1 MFMYFDPLYLLMIA
15 PALLLSVYA
24 QMRVKSAFEKYS
36 RVPNRQGL
44 TGAEAARRILDAA
57 GLLTV
62 RIEVTQGFL
71 GDHYDP
77 RTRVLR
83 LSPDVYGKPTLAAVG
98 VAAHEAGHAL
108 QHAKGYAPLQLRSAL
123 VPVAQIGSQL
133 AWPLLLFGF
142 LLQTLAL
149 VKVGVV
155 LFAGAV
161 AFQLVTLPVEFNA
174 SRRALV
180 ALQGAGVLA
189 PDELPGARQVLSA
202 AALTYVAAAVTAV
215 LQLLYFLMRS
225 GLLGGSD
232 E

>member
-1 MFMYFDPLYLLMIA
+1 MFYFDPLYFLMIA
-15 PALLLSVYA
+15 PAMILSFAA
-24 QMRVKSAFEKYS
+24 QMWVQSAFARYS
-36 RVPNRQGL
+36 KVMSRRAL
-44 TGAEAARRILDAA
+44 TGAEAARAILDAA
-57 GLLTV
+57 GLHSV
-62 RIEVTQGFL
+62 RIETAQGFL
-71 GDHYDP
+71 SDHYDP

-83 LSPDVYGKPTLAAVG
+83 LSPDVYGRPTLAAVG

-108 QHAKGYAPLQLRSAL
+108 QHAQGYAPMHLRTAL

-142 LLQTLAL
+142 LLQALAL
-149 VKVGVV
+149 VKLGVI

-174 SRRALV
+174 SRRALA
-180 ALQGAGVLA
+180 ALRATGILA
-189 PDELPGARQVLSA
+189 PDELSGARHVLSA
-202 AALTYVAAAVTAV
+202 AALTYVAAAVAAV
-215 LQLLYFLMRS
+215 MQLLYFLLRS

>member
-1 MFMYFDPLYLLMIA
+1 MFYFDPLYFLMIA
-15 PALLLSVYA
+15 PAMILSLGA
-24 QMRVKSAFEKYS
+24 QMWVQSAFARYS
-36 RVPNRQGL
+36 KVMNRRAL
-44 TGAEAARRILDAA
+44 TGAEAARAILDSA
-57 GLLTV
+57 GLYHV
-62 RIEVTQGFL
+62 RIEVAQGFL
-71 GDHYDP
+71 SDHYDP

-83 LSPDVYGKPTLAAVG
+83 LSPDVFGRPTLAAVG

-108 QHAKGYAPLQLRSAL
+108 QHAQGYAPMHLRTAL

-142 LLQTLAL
+142 LLQALTL
-149 VKVGVV
+149 VKLGVI

-174 SRRALV
+174 SRRALA
-180 ALQGAGVLA
+180 ALRTTGILA
-189 PDELPGARQVLSA
+189 PDEIAGARHVLSA
-202 AALTYVAAAVTAV
+202 AALTYVAAAVAAV
-215 LQLLYFLMRS
+215 MQLLYFLLRS

>member
-1 MFMYFDPLYLLMIA
+1 MFYFDPLYFLMIA
-15 PALLLSVYA
+15 PAMILSLGA
-24 QMRVKSAFEKYS
+24 QMWVQSAFARYS
-36 RVPNRQGL
+36 KVMNRRAL
-44 TGAEAARRILDAA
+44 TGAEAARAILDSA
-57 GLLTV
+57 GLHHV
-62 RIEVTQGFL
+62 RIEVAQGFL
-71 GDHYDP
+71 SDHYDP

-83 LSPDVYGKPTLAAVG
+83 LSPDVFGRPTLAAVG

-108 QHAKGYAPLQLRSAL
+108 QHAQGYAPMHLRTAL

-142 LLQTLAL
+142 LLQALTL
-149 VKVGVV
+149 VKLGVI

-174 SRRALV
+174 SRRALT
-180 ALQGAGVLA
+180 ALRTTGILA
-189 PDELPGARQVLSA
+189 PDEIAGARHVLSA
-202 AALTYVAAAVTAV
+202 AALTYVAAAVAAV
-215 LQLLYFLMRS
+215 MQLLYFLLRS